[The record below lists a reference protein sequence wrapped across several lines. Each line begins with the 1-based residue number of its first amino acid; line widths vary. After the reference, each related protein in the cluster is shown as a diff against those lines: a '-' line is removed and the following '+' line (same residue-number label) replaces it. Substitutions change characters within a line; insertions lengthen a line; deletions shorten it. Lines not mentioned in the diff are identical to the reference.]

1 MKRNS
6 MLTKIIAVLLCALMV
21 AAWLPKTSAAAN
33 DFESDMDRDNGTHAG
48 NAIDLLIGTNE
59 DAGLADTYYA
69 YTPAEDGTLT
79 LTAEDGTTF
88 TVNGVAYADAVAV
101 TAGTEYIIVAT
112 NAALAHS
119 FTAAFEVPPAGLE
132 LVIGTNANEGAE
144 VTYTYTA
151 TADGRVKLSATDG
164 TTFTVDGVACYN
176 SFAVVSGTTYTVVA
190 SNANGA
196 HSFEAKYLAYNHEL
210 FLSSQGF
217 RIVDSI
223 QGSLVVNTRVKTTAT
238 DDRYKFDQVWLEAT
252 YISGAGE
259 PKVDVLTTSA
269 SATTWVFYYNLTPAE
284 LVTIREITVHA
295 IKDGVEYVNEDG
307 WYADKNGNSL
317 QDTAKHSYV
326 MWSGKTLLLKL
337 FDSNYANKDNNE
349 EARLLCVMLA
359 DMLYY
364 ADESQKTLDM
374 NTETPATAGVNADYL
389 AMATQN
395 VPTINASLSTAT
407 SGNFRVKAVNL
418 RLVDKIQMTVACYT
432 KSGAATSD
440 YQIKIGDTVYSST
453 DTDVFK
459 GSGANITVFAGVKAS
474 ELREPLTVEFLK
486 DGVVQNT
493 AIYTISIEA
502 ACTNYINKG
511 VNVDLCKAIMKYGD
525 AADAYFTCK
534 NG

>member
-21 AAWLPKTSAAAN
+21 AAWLPKTSAAAS
-33 DFESDMDRDNGTHAG
+33 DYESGMDRDYGAHAG

-88 TVNGVAYADAVAV
+88 TVDGVAYTEAVAV

-119 FTAAFEVPPAGLE
+119 FDAAFEVASSAIE

-164 TTFTVDGVACYN
+164 TTFTVDGEACYN

-190 SNANGA
+190 SNAAGA

-210 FLSSQGF
+210 FFSNQSF

-223 QGSLVVNTRVKTTAT
+223 QGSLVVNTRIKTTAT
-238 DDRYKFDQVWLEAT
+238 NDLYKFDKVWVEAT
-252 YISGAGE
+252 YINGSGNAT
-259 PKVDVLTTSA
+259 VDVLDTSI
-269 SATTWVFYYNLTPAE
+269 SSTTWVFYYNLNPAE
-284 LVTIREITVHA
+284 LVSIREVTIHGL
-295 IKDGVEYVNEDG
+295 KDGVEYVNENG
-307 WYADKNGNSL
+307 YYANSSGTSL
-317 QDTAKHSYV
+317 YDATKHDYSN
-326 MWSGKTLLLKL
+326 WSGKALLLKL
-337 FDSNYANKDNNE
+337 FDTNYANKDSNE
-349 EARLLCVMLA
+349 SARLLCVMLA

-364 ADESQKTLDM
+364 AEESQYALGM
-374 NTETPATAGVNADYL
+374 NTDNPVTNGVSADYL
-389 AMATQN
+389 AMATQE
-395 VPTINASLSTAT
+395 VPTINATLTTAT
-407 SGNFRVKAVNL
+407 SGDFRVKAVNL
-418 RLVDKIQMTVACYT
+418 RLVDKIQMTVSCYT
-432 KSGAATSD
+432 TSGAATSD
-440 YQIKIGDTVYSST
+440 YQIKIGDTTYSST

-459 GSGANITVFAGVKAS
+459 GSGANITVFAGVNAS
-474 ELREPLTVEFLK
+474 DVREPLTVEFLK

-493 AIYTISIEA
+493 ATYTISIEG
-502 ACTNYINKG
+502 ACTKMINSG
-511 VNVDLCKAIMKYGD
+511 SNVAVCQAMMKYGN
-525 AADAYFTCK
+525 TLQITL
-534 NG
+534 